1 MSSAEQRLPFMLSY
15 YQSQRPD
22 GTHVQRYVSEKS
34 TKLLEVLG
42 EKQLKDTQWHVHSH
56 GAYLAVET
64 DRKELFERL
73 ILVLPR
79 PEQHSTKLFVP
90 WAEGRLK
97 HFARYIEQTNSGKV
111 VRFIKQKQVVIAIV
125 MRRVGYELQDPDL
138 VLPPVEKVPA
148 LLKVFC
154 REINMY
160 IKWMQDHEL
169 SFIQALKL
177 NKIPQVNRSPMYK
190 FSLDIL
196 PTVLGLRGKSIPL
209 NPVTLLRGVIGEL
222 AEQIDLRGVEDTD
235 PDATGLGVF
244 FEYLRKKRQQREVDA
259 CIQELDHLAARI
271 DLLQPDFEH
280 VARWIQEFDQGEI
293 APLVPLRLVIAVI
306 SVLAAII
313 LYWFQL

>member
-1 MSSAEQRLPFMLSY
+1 MSSADQRLPFMLSY

-22 GTHVQRYVSEKS
+22 GTHVQRYVNEKS
-34 TKLLEVLG
+34 SKLLDLLG
-42 EKQLKDTQWHVHSH
+42 ETRTKDTEWHVHSH

-64 DRKELFERL
+64 ELSDLFERL
-73 ILVLPR
+73 MLVLPR
-79 PEQHSTKLFVP
+79 PEQHSPKLFIP

-111 VRFIKQKQVVIAIV
+111 VRFITQKQVVIAIV
-125 MRRVGYELQDPDL
+125 MRRVGYELQDPNLD
-138 VLPPVEKVPA
+138 LPPTEKIPA

-160 IKWMQDHEL
+160 TKWMSDYEL

-177 NKIPQVNRSPMYK
+177 NNIPQANRFPVYK

-222 AEQIDLRGVEDTD
+222 AEQIDLRGTGAPNV
-235 PDATGLGVF
+235 DAEGIHVF
-244 FEYLRKKRQQREVDA
+244 FEYLRQKRVQREVDA

-280 VARWIQEFDQGEI
+280 VSRWVQELDQGEI
-293 APLVPLRLVIAVI
+293 APLIPLRLVIAMI
-306 SVLAAII
+306 SVSAAVL
-313 LYWFQL
+313 LYWFH